1 MTPTEIE
8 QFLNVLPPETQL
20 PFKRI
25 IIDPESAIEVKGCTH
40 WLELNIDNPKDKL
53 SFEMYVSY
61 IDDHYLIAT
70 EIHYTDINASDYK
83 LDRCQTTAELLQ
95 TIKDITE
102 STDY

>member
-61 IDDHYLIAT
+61 IDDHYLIAHFK
-70 EIHYTDINASDYK
+70 IRPKNFKFS
-83 LDRCQTTAELLQ
+83 TAKQKAKYRFLAP
-95 TIKDITE
+95 
-102 STDY
+102 